1 MNENK
6 NIMNLIISRPN
17 SIYQFQEAH
26 YFHHKDTFSQ
36 IQNAGQMNRFL
47 QQINEMKTR
56 GRENLFRLK
65 ETQKP
70 SSKCSRYTLF
80 KS

>member
-26 YFHHKDTFSQ
+26 CFHHKDTFSQ
-36 IQNAGQMNRFL
+36 IQNAGQMNQFL

-65 ETQKP
+65 ET
-70 SSKCSRYTLF
+70 
-80 KS
+80 